1 MRNRRTFGKY
11 AYVFLLAGYFYLGA
25 FSTNCPG
32 DEKKLP
38 DPFEKLLPLHTRL
51 GKPESGDWLEQHK
64 ETGQTYDQ
72 YLKGNPVCAE
82 KERRTITLQPLG
94 DFNKT
99 QRKIADLTSEFMGVY
114 FQLPVQMLDPLP
126 LSKIPDE
133 ARRKTKGS
141 SEEQLLTTYI
151 LSDLLKPKVPK
162 DASTLIAITPADLWP
177 GEGWNFVFGQ
187 ASLNDRV
194 GVWSFHRFG
203 DPEKN
208 EEAFRLCLR
217 RTIQV
222 ATHETGHMF
231 SMKHCIEWECNMNG
245 SNNLAESDRHPLE
258 VCPHC
263 LAKLCHATKAD
274 PAARFKKLI
283 EFCKTNGIEKD
294 AEFYEKSLKKLQ

>member
-1 MRNRRTFGKY
+1 MVLSHG
-11 AYVFLLAGYFYLGA
+11 VFCAIGRA
-25 FSTNCPG
+25 

-38 DPFEKLLPLHTRL
+38 APFDQLLCLHTSL
-51 GKPESGDWLEQHK
+51 GKPEKGDWLEQHK
-64 ETGQTYDQ
+64 ETGQTYNQ

-82 KERRTITLQPLG
+82 KERRTITIQPLG

-99 QRKIADLTSEFMGVY
+99 QRKIADLTAEFMGEY

-126 LSKIPDE
+126 LSKIPAE
-133 ARRKTKGS
+133 ARRKNKGS
-141 SEEQLLTTYI
+141 SQEQLLSTYI
-151 LSDLLKPKVPK
+151 LNELLKPCIPK
-162 DASTLIAITPADLWP
+162 DAATLIAITPADLWP

-203 DPEKN
+203 DPEKS

-231 SMKHCIEWECNMNG
+231 SMKHCIELECNMNG
-245 SNNLAESDRHPLE
+245 SNNLTESDRHPLE

-263 LAKLCHATKAD
+263 LAKLCHATKAKPD
-274 PAARFKKLI
+274 VRFKKLI
-283 EFCKTNGIEKD
+283 EFCKKNGLEKD
-294 AEFYEKSLKKLQ
+294 REFYEKSLKQLQ